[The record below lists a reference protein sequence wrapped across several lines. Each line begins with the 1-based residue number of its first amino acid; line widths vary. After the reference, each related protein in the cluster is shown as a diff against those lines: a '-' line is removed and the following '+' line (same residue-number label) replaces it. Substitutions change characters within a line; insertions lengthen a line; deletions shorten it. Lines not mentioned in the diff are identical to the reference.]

1 MILALAGFS
10 ERFTE
15 DRIPCMSHRLNGDTN
30 GDTKPDTKIT
40 LGGTRLLLD
49 AGIPIGSGLDTLLGT

>member
-1 MILALAGFS
+1 
-10 ERFTE
+10 
-15 DRIPCMSHRLNGDTN
+15 MSHTLN
-30 GDTKPDTKIT
+30 GDTKPDTNGDTKIT

>member
-1 MILALAGFS
+1 
-10 ERFTE
+10 
-15 DRIPCMSHRLNGDTN
+15 MSHRLNGDTN
-30 GDTKPDTKIT
+30 VDTNVDTKPDTKIT